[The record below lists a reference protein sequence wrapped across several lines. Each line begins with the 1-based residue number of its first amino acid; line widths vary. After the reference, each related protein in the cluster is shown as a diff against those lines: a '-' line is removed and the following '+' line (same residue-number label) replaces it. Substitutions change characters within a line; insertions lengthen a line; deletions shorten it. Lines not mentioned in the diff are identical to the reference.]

1 MSNGRIA
8 DQPLTGIVSH
18 MAIFHQLTT
27 NATEAFRSD
36 SIRAAQ
42 ESKEPATCDVEI
54 CLMCQE

>member
-1 MSNGRIA
+1 MA